1 MSKFVEFPLNGGGVI
16 VIEAVDE
23 KKAGSSGFMRG
34 GEPGGGEAA
43 DKAQASFEASFEQI
57 RQSAEAII
65 TKLSDLSQKPD
76 EVEIN
81 FGLRVSA
88 ELGQLVVAKAGSD
101 SNYGITLR
109 WRSEKPKEEKKEE

>member
-1 MSKFVEFPLNGGGVI
+1 MSKFVEFPLAGGGVI
-16 VIEAVDE
+16 VIEAADE

-34 GEPGGGEAA
+34 EAGGAEAA

-57 RQSAEAII
+57 RQSADAII
-65 TKLSDLSQKPD
+65 TKLSDLSHKPD

-88 ELGQLVVAKAGSD
+88 ELGQLVVAKSGSD
-101 SNYGITLR
+101 SNYGVTLR
-109 WRSEKPKEEKKEE
+109 WRSERPKDEKKEE

>member
-1 MSKFVEFPLNGGGVI
+1 MSKFVEFPLAGGGVI
-16 VIEAVDE
+16 LIEAADE
-23 KKAGSSGFMRG
+23 KKAGASGFMRG
-34 GEPGGGEAA
+34 GEPDGEVA

-57 RQSAEAII
+57 RQSADAII
-65 TKLSDLSQKPD
+65 SKLSNLSQKPD

-101 SNYGITLR
+101 SNYGVTLR

>member
-16 VIEAVDE
+16 VIEAIDE
-23 KKAGSSGFMRG
+23 KKAGSSGFMR

-43 DKAQASFEASFEQI
+43 DKAQATFEASFEQI

-65 TKLSDLSQKPD
+65 AKLSDLSQKPD
-76 EVEIN
+76 EVELN

-109 WRSEKPKEEKKEE
+109 WRSEKPKDEKKEE